1 MKLEF
6 RPPFWDR
13 IGVFVLA
20 VFVPLLILAAFAVLW
35 LDAPAALNFK
45 ASYGGP
51 LHLWARRWTDIGKAE
66 PYFAITGG
74 LWLLLLALRKW
85 GHVQGLKSSEQWAC
99 FGLFSFL
106 TSGLLVQIFKHVF
119 GRMRPYAVSS
129 LSLSQEF
136 HPLTSNYEFHSMPSG
151 HSQVLFTAAAVLTAR
166 WPRLCVVWIALAS
179 IFSATRAITLN
190 HWISDILVGAG
201 VGWLGTILCYRGF
214 HMIKAKRLQKS
225 VRAAAIAFLLFSPVF
240 SPSVSRAD
248 ASGPLGVGIVLGDPT
263 GVSANYRLSSER
275 SVDAALAWAFGSDP
289 GFQIHSDYLWHRAN
303 LIRDPK
309 ISFDLHYGV
318 GARLMSIRD
327 DKVKD
332 RTRLGLRLPVGLS
345 TSFEQRALEVFGELA
360 LGMNLIPATSAD
372 LDFGIGARVYF

>member
-6 RPPFWDR
+6 RPPFGNR
-13 IGVFVLA
+13 IGMFVLA
-20 VFVPLLILAAFAVLW
+20 VFVPLLILAALAVLW
-35 LDAPAALNFK
+35 IDAPAALHFK
-45 ASYGGP
+45 ASYGNP

-66 PYFAITGG
+66 PYFAVTGG
-74 LWLLLLALRKW
+74 LWLLFMAIRKW
-85 GHVQGLKSSEQWAC
+85 GHIQGVKPTEQWAF
-99 FGLFSFL
+99 FGLLSFL
-106 TSGLLVQIFKHVF
+106 MSGLLVQVFKHVF
-119 GRMRPYAVSS
+119 GRMRPYAVTS
-129 LSLSQEF
+129 LSSSQEF
-136 HPLTSNYEFHSMPSG
+136 HPFTTNYEFHSMPSG

-166 WPRLCVVWIALAS
+166 WPRLCLVWVALAAA
-179 IFSATRAITLN
+179 FAATRAITLN
-190 HWISDILVGAG
+190 HWVSDIIVGAG
-201 VGWLGTILCYRGF
+201 VGWLGTILCYRGIQ
-214 HMIKAKRLQKS
+214 MIKTKRLQKS
-225 VRAAAIAFLLFSPVF
+225 AAAIALALFVF
-240 SPSVSRAD
+240 SPGLSRAD
-248 ASGPLGVGIVLGDPT
+248 APGPFGVGIVLGDPT

-318 GARLMSIRD
+318 GGRLMSIRD

-332 RTRLGLRLPVGLS
+332 RTRFGLRLPVGLS
-345 TSFEQRALEVFGELA
+345 TSFSQRALEVFGELA